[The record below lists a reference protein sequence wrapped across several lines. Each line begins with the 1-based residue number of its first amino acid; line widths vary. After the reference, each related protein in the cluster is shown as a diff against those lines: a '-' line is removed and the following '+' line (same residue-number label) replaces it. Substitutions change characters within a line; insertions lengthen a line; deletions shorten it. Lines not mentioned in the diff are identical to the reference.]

1 MVLEFGPF
9 TLDIRERVLRR
20 EGRPVPLTPKTFDIL
35 IVLVQNSGRVL
46 TKQEI
51 IERVWPDTIVD
62 ESNLARQV
70 STLRKTLG
78 REAAQHVETIPWRGY
93 RFNAVVRRAHESLA
107 VLPFLN
113 EGGGAE
119 ADYLA
124 DGITEGLINRLS
136 LVSGLR
142 VMSRN
147 SAMRWEELDVTILL
161 TGRIRFLNSH
171 VIVSA
176 ELINTADS
184 SQMWGAQYRRKR
196 SDILAVQEII
206 SNEIVEHLRL
216 KLNANHKPPAA
227 DR

>member
-9 TLDIRERVLRR
+9 TLHARERVLRG
-20 EGRPVPLTPKTFDIL
+20 EGKPVPLTPRTFDIL
-35 IVLVQNSGRVL
+35 LVLVQNSGRVL

-51 IERVWPDTIVD
+51 IERVWHNTIVE

-78 REAAQHVETIPWRGY
+78 RAAARYVETIPWRGY
-93 RFNAVVRRAHESLA
+93 RFNTAVRRAQNSLA

-113 EGGGAE
+113 ENGNAD

-124 DGITEGLINRLS
+124 DGITEGLINKLS

-142 VMSRN
+142 VTSRN
-147 SAMRWEELDVTILL
+147 SAVRWKELDVEILL
-161 TGRIRFLNSH
+161 TGRIRFLNGH
-171 VIVSA
+171 VMVSA

-184 SQMWGAQYRRKR
+184 LQLWGAQYRRKR
-196 SDILAVQEII
+196 SDILGVQEVI
-206 SNEIVEHLRL
+206 SNEIVE
-216 KLNANHKPPAA
+216 
-227 DR
+227 